1 MKSSVY
7 LGCVHT
13 RKLYK
18 MFEIKKKTDH
28 IYMYIII
35 TNYSYRAFSE
45 KEKNIFT
52 TWGIDSR
59 FSDRKNFKI
68 YSLPHGQCAT
78 NPCNFFLII

>member
-1 MKSSVY
+1 
-7 LGCVHT
+7 
-13 RKLYK
+13 
-18 MFEIKKKTDH
+18 
-28 IYMYIII
+28 MYIII

-78 NPCNFFLII
+78 NPCNFFLLFSYIHEYFRKVTKYDIFA

>member
-1 MKSSVY
+1 
-7 LGCVHT
+7 
-13 RKLYK
+13 
-18 MFEIKKKTDH
+18 
-28 IYMYIII
+28 MYIII
-35 TNYSYRAFSE
+35 TNYSHRAFSE

-78 NPCNFFLII
+78 NPCNFLLII

>member
-1 MKSSVY
+1 
-7 LGCVHT
+7 
-13 RKLYK
+13 
-18 MFEIKKKTDH
+18 
-28 IYMYIII
+28 MYIII

-78 NPCNFFLII
+78 NPCNFFFNYLATYMSILEKSLNMIYSLDFLYEDKLKLK

>member
-1 MKSSVY
+1 
-7 LGCVHT
+7 
-13 RKLYK
+13 
-18 MFEIKKKTDH
+18 
-28 IYMYIII
+28 MYIII

-52 TWGIDSR
+52 AWGIDSR

-68 YSLPHGQCAT
+68 YSLPRGQCAT

>member
-1 MKSSVY
+1 
-7 LGCVHT
+7 
-13 RKLYK
+13 
-18 MFEIKKKTDH
+18 
-28 IYMYIII
+28 MYIII

-52 TWGIDSR
+52 AWGIDSR